1 MGEGTKFANIAQNK
15 LPPKSLV
22 ATIPGNFCH
31 KSNPDLSQN
40 QLTRKR
46 SASFKDKE

>member
-15 LPPKSLV
+15 LPPKSTV

-31 KSNPDLSQN
+31 KN
-40 QLTRKR
+40 QPGLIAESTDQKTIG
-46 SASFKDKE
+46 FL